1 MALGCIC
8 TRFAHHGV
16 DLADRRLL
24 ARSYCSQKWSKG
36 KVKEKLANLVL
47 FDKITY
53 EKLFSDV
60 PSIISEKLKV
70 NGSLAR
76 KAIRELF
83 AKGLIKDI
91 LIHKQQSIYTR
102 ATNV

>member
-1 MALGCIC
+1 VGWQ
-8 TRFAHHGV
+8 G
-16 DLADRRLL
+16 
-24 ARSYCSQKWSKG
+24 Q
-36 KVKEKLANLVL
+36 VKRQGELKR
-47 FDKITY
+47 
-53 EKLFSDV
+53 
-60 PSIISEKLKV
+60 ISEKLKV

>member
-1 MALGCIC
+1 MAPKKAEPKMNEKSSSGK
-8 TRFAHHGV
+8 GKKK
-16 DLADRRLL
+16 
-24 ARSYCSQKWSKG
+24 KWSKG

-60 PSIISEKLKV
+60 PKQRLITPSIISEKLKV